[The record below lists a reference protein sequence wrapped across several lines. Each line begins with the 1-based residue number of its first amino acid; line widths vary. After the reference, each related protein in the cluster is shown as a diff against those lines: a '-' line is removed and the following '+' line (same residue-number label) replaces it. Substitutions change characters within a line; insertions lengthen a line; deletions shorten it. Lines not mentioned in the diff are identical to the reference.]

1 MLGTFTAIT
10 TKAIIGAAAVA
21 VAGAGAVA
29 TVSAVGPKVAASQ
42 SAVAPGSSNG
52 LPGAFTSLEPT
63 TEATPGA
70 TPEATPGA
78 TPEATPEVTVDPTV
92 TRDEAIAIAQAR
104 YPDLRLYGVEF
115 GIEDG
120 VTVWKVDLR
129 AGGDGARAKVYVD
142 ATTGTVVRDRF
153 KDAKAPKPSDD
164 DDDNSGSDDDD
175 DSDDDESEDDENESE
190 DDENESEDD

>member
-1 MLGTFTAIT
+1 M
-10 TKAIIGAAAVA
+10 AAPV
-21 VAGAGAVA
+21 
-29 TVSAVGPKVAASQ
+29 
-42 SAVAPGSSNG
+42 
-52 LPGAFTSLEPT
+52 
-63 TEATPGA
+63 GA
-70 TPEATPGA
+70 TKL
-78 TPEATPEVTVDPTV
+78 
-92 TRDEAIAIAQAR
+92 QAR
-104 YPDLRLYGVEF
+104 YPDLKLHGVEF

-175 DSDDDESEDDENESE
+175 DSDDDESDDDENESE